1 MGFEA
6 KNRWHAQM
14 RKFHLY
20 LNDIPNPVLMTNS
33 VLWFFLNQGWLFM
46 ISDEVKRS
54 ISGGF
59 NKDKIKPEMR
69 VRP

>member
-1 MGFEA
+1 MF
-6 KNRWHAQM
+6 
-14 RKFHLY
+14 
-20 LNDIPNPVLMTNS
+20 DIPNPVLMTNS
-33 VLWFFLNQGWLFM
+33 VLWFFLNQVWLFM